1 METVDIIREI
11 VEDLELT
18 FFVNTI
24 TDNGGGEYTITTD
37 DTLHLQENFP
47 LTIGVNS
54 YTIKTVTKDAS
65 IVLTGSVLPNVTS
78 FEVYAPRYYH
88 GTVIKAK
95 GEIET
100 GVNAHNIYDRT
111 PFIYL
116 KEIVSDRVN
125 SKYKVSPFDKE
136 TSLQIYFL
144 TQSKLHDWKTTD
156 HYEKSIYPMANLVNN
171 FINTLYNSKHI
182 GRFEDY
188 ETINHVNFG
197 VYVTDKGNT
206 KSIFSDYLSG
216 VELNITLPFRKQ
228 KLACNL

>member
-11 VEDLELT
+11 VEGLELT
-18 FFVNTI
+18 FFVKTI
-24 TDNGGGEYTITTD
+24 TDNGNSTFTLTTN

-47 LTIGVNS
+47 LVIGANS
-54 YTIKTVTKDAS
+54 YTIKTVTKDVS
-65 IVLTGSVLPNVTS
+65 IVLSGSVVPNVTS

-95 GEIET
+95 GEMEN

-116 KEIVSDRVN
+116 KEILTDKVN
-125 SKYKVSPFDKE
+125 SKFKVTPFEKE
-136 TSLQIYFL
+136 TSLQLLFL
-144 TQSKLHDWKTTD
+144 TQSKLHNWKTID
-156 HYEKSIYPMANLVNN
+156 HYEKSIYPMASLVKT
-171 FINTLYNSKHI
+171 FIKSLYDSKYI

-206 KSIFSDYLSG
+206 KSIFSDQLSG

-228 KLACNL
+228 PLACN

>member
-11 VEDLELT
+11 VEGLELT
-18 FFVNTI
+18 FFAKTI
-24 TDNGGGEYTITTD
+24 TDNGNGTFTLATN

-47 LTIGVNS
+47 LVIGVNS
-54 YTIKTVTKDAS
+54 YTIKTVTKDVS
-65 IVLTGSVLPNVTS
+65 IVLSGSVIPNVTS
-78 FEVYAPRYYH
+78 FEVYTPRYYH

-95 GEIET
+95 GEMEN

-116 KEIVSDRVN
+116 KEILTDKVN
-125 SKYKVSPFDKE
+125 SKFKVTPFEKE
-136 TSLQIYFL
+136 TSLQLLFL

-156 HYEKSIYPMANLVNN
+156 HYEKSIYPMANLVKN
-171 FINTLYNSKHI
+171 FINALYDSKHI

-206 KSIFSDYLSG
+206 KSIFSDQLSG

-228 KLACNL
+228 PLACN